1 MNRCE
6 MTDTRRSHRTAAVVL
21 ILAALAASL
30 VTANSATAAET
41 PRRGGVLLAVI
52 GADPPSLDPH
62 QESTFA
68 NIELVAP
75 LYSTLLQIDPYHY
88 PKIIGDVATDWKIAA
103 DGLTYTFK
111 IHRGVR
117 FHDGS
122 VMTAADVKATYDK
135 IVFPPEGVRSIRKN
149 AYTAVRTIEAPDGET
164 VVFKLKFPSAS
175 LLANLAS
182 PWNVIFPKKYL
193 DKDPNYFK
201 THVVGSGPFKFKSY
215 TRGATFEGERNP
227 DYFVKERPYLDGY
240 KFYISPE
247 TSVRAAAIRSERAY
261 IEFRN
266 LPGSEVEAI
275 KRHLGDKVVV
285 QETPMTAWWGIALN
299 STIKPFN
306 DVRVRK
312 ALTLGIDRYTMS
324 KALYPITGLREVGG
338 LMRPGTEWA
347 MLAPAL
353 QKLPGFGTDMERNR
367 AEAIRLLAEA
377 GYPNGLQIV
386 LKNRN
391 VKLPYQDF
399 AVFVI
404 QEWRRIGVQA
414 DHRPLETAA
423 WFADGRDTGNFEAM
437 VSPGAEFMDDPDQFL
452 GRYITGSPQN
462 WGRFSNP
469 GIDDLFSRQ
478 ARSLDPA
485 ERKKLINEIEKIVL
499 ENAYYIPG
507 LWWSRNVVHWAKVKN
522 YVAPPNHYSNQK
534 LQDVWLAED

>member
-1 MNRCE
+1 MP
-6 MTDTRRSHRTAAVVL
+6 T
-21 ILAALAASL
+21 
-30 VTANSATAAET
+30 
-41 PRRGGVLLAVI
+41 
-52 GADPPSLDPH
+52 
-62 QESTFA
+62 
-68 NIELVAP
+68 
-75 LYSTLLQIDPYHY
+75 
-88 PKIIGDVATDWKIAA
+88 
-103 DGLTYTFK
+103 
-111 IHRGVR
+111 
-117 FHDGS
+117 
-122 VMTAADVKATYDK
+122 
-135 IVFPPEGVRSIRKN
+135 
-149 AYTAVRTIEAPDGET
+149 
-164 VVFKLKFPSAS
+164 
-175 LLANLAS
+175 
-182 PWNVIFPKKYL
+182 
-193 DKDPNYFK
+193 
-201 THVVGSGPFKFKSY
+201 
-215 TRGATFEGERNP
+215 
-227 DYFVKERPYLDGY
+227 
-240 KFYISPE
+240 
-247 TSVRAAAIRSERAY
+247 
-261 IEFRN
+261 
-266 LPGSEVEAI
+266 
-275 KRHLGDKVVV
+275 
-285 QETPMTAWWGIALN
+285 
-299 STIKPFN
+299 
-306 DVRVRK
+306 
-312 ALTLGIDRYTMS
+312 
-324 KALYPITGLREVGG
+324 
-338 LMRPGTEWA
+338 
-347 MLAPAL
+347 PAL